1 MENLEKEA
9 REVKS
14 KMGHINP
21 EKREGPVA
29 TMIEEQTAKIP
40 SDVFLWASLGA
51 MAASLTLKILRK
63 DEAAIFVGH
72 WAPSFLILGMYNK
85 LVKQLGH
92 DSKS

>member
-1 MENLEKEA
+1 MENLEKEFKA
-9 REVKS
+9 
-14 KMGHINP
+14 KMGQVNP

-29 TMIEEQTAKIP
+29 SMIEEQTAKIP

-63 DEAAIFVGH
+63 DEAALFIGH
-72 WAPSFLILGMYNK
+72 WAPSFLILGIYNK

-92 DSKS
+92 DSRS